1 MAIAKELGY
10 AETAFITASE
20 IADYKLEYFT
30 PKEEVDLCGHATIG
44 SFTILMHLNKLFRI
58 AIRSRQTA
66 VFLLLP

>member
-1 MAIAKELGY
+1 MAIAKQLGY
-10 AETAFITASE
+10 AETAFISKSE
-20 IADYKLEYFT
+20 IADYKFEYFT

-58 AIRSRQTA
+58 AIRLKQTA